1 MYRYNQRAHALNRYR
16 CHCTVH
22 PGQGMTQIFI
32 KPGVAFKATDLLLTN
47 FHLPE
52 STLLMLV
59 SAMMGRDRTLQAYEH
74 AVKEKYRFF
83 SFGDCM
89 LLGKDLISC

>member
-1 MYRYNQRAHALNRYR
+1 M
-16 CHCTVH
+16 
-22 PGQGMTQIFI
+22 P
-32 KPGVAFKATDLLLTN
+32 FKATDVMMTN

-59 SAMMGRDRTLQAYEH
+59 SAFMGRDEALAAYNE
-74 AVKEKYRFF
+74 AVQEKYRFF

-89 LLGKDLISC
+89 LIL